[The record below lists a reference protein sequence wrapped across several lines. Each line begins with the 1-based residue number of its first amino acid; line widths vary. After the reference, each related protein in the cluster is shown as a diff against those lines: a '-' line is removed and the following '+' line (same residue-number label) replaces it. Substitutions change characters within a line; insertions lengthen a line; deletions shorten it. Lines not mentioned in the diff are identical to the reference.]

1 MEAPPFASTSERA
14 SLYYHLFHKLKRKT
28 NCNQRTNRNTAV
40 PTTMKLS
47 LSMIL
52 IGSAAAFQQPAFV
65 GRRHIS
71 RAGLSATA
79 AEDAIAAAQAASDKY
94 GASSPEAAVAWEA
107 VEEIDSADNS
117 AAYEKNTANVMSDAE
132 LLKATTEFQANLDIV
147 KRLTHD
153 LKDHQKHMN
162 DVAKEMLA
170 LKLAPPENRPAPKSP
185 ELDAA
190 LSRAKQMSAEFG
202 NTSQEARLAWEEV
215 EEIAS
220 SGLENAMGED
230 MTVECLVEAAEHCLA
245 LEELDRFINYEKITE
260 GGLSNF

>member
-1 MEAPPFASTSERA
+1 
-14 SLYYHLFHKLKRKT
+14 
-28 NCNQRTNRNTAV
+28 
-40 PTTMKLS
+40 MKLNLS
-47 LSMIL
+47 LL
-52 IGSAAAFQQPAFV
+52 LVGSAAAFQQPAFV
-65 GRRHIS
+65 GRKFS
-71 RAGLSATA
+71 RSVLSASA
-79 AEDAIAAAQAASDKY
+79 AEEAIAAAEKAVEKY
-94 GASSPEAAVAWEA
+94 GSASPEAALAWET

-117 AAYEKNTANVMSDAE
+117 AAYEKNSANVMTDDE
-132 LLKATTEFQANLDIV
+132 LRKATEEFQANLDVV
-147 KRLTHD
+147 KRLTKD

-162 DVAKEMLA
+162 SVAKEMQA
-170 LKLAPPENRPAPKSP
+170 LKLAAPENRPAPKSP

-190 LSRAKQMSAEFG
+190 LSRAKRMSAEFG